1 MEMSQD
7 NSNLYKIRHSLA
19 HILAQAVQL
28 EYPGVKL
35 GFGPPIDNGFYY
47 DFDLGDQ
54 HIADQDLKKIEKR
67 MKKIISQN
75 QSFER
80 VDTDYKGALAIC
92 EELNEPYKKEN
103 IDNLKDRGVT
113 NFSFYKNGPF
123 TDICE
128 GPHITSSKD
137 LPKGAY
143 KLDRVAGAYWLGS
156 EKNKML
162 TRIYALAFE
171 TKEGLDDYLNRRK
184 LAQENDHKKLGK
196 ELELFHFDDRIGKG
210 LPLWLPN
217 GTVIRKEVE
226 RYAEDMEFTYGYK
239 RVHTPCITKEELFLT
254 SQHLPAYE
262 DSMFPPMTHTN
273 EETGH
278 VEKYYLRP
286 MNCPHHHAIYGSR
299 KRSYRE
305 LPLRLA
311 EYGETFRF
319 EQSGELSGLIRVR
332 SMAINDGHIYC
343 RENQVKDEIRTIL
356 KMYQEFYATFK
367 LSDYKYRL
375 SIRGGDQIQAKYK
388 GDPQKW
394 DQAELILKEMLE
406 EMGLDYYVGEG
417 EAAFYG
423 PKIDIQFRNTLG
435 REETVST
442 IQIDF
447 LASKNFNMLY
457 TNEQGEDEFPVVLHR
472 APLSTHERFI
482 SYLIEYYGG
491 AFPVWMAP
499 TQVRMVPVNEKCSD
513 YCHEFA
519 EKLMRQRFRVEVD
532 ASSESFSKKVRNG
545 AMKKIPILLIVGH
558 DELENSTVTV
568 RRYGSRDQLTMSQ
581 SEFTDLLALEVQN
594 RTNHLEPIG
603 AIL

>member
-1 MEMSQD
+1 MEMSNDHSQ
-7 NSNLYKIRHSLA
+7 LYKIRHSLA
-19 HILAQAVQL
+19 HVLAQAVQL
-28 EYPGVKL
+28 EYPEVKL

-47 DFDLGDQ
+47 DFDFGTEHVTD
-54 HIADQDLKKIEKR
+54 ADLKKIEKR

-75 QSFER
+75 QAFER
-80 VDTDYKGALAIC
+80 VDTDFEGALKIC
-92 EELNEPYKKEN
+92 EEIAEPYKKEN
-103 IDNLKDRGVT
+103 VENLKDRGT
-113 NFSFYKNGPF
+113 TDFSFYKNGPF

-128 GPHITSSKD
+128 GPHVDSTKE
-137 LPKGAY
+137 LPTGAF
-143 KLDRVAGAYWLGS
+143 KLDRVAGAYWLGD

-171 TKEGLDDYLNRRK
+171 NREQLDDYLKRRK
-184 LAQENDHKKLGK
+184 LALENDHKKLGK
-196 ELELFHFDDRIGKG
+196 DLELFHFDDKIGKG

-226 RYAEDMEFTYGYK
+226 RYAEEMEFRFGYK
-239 RVHTPCITKEELFLT
+239 RVHTPCISKQDLYLT

-262 DSMFPPMTHTN
+262 ESMFPPMVYKN

-278 VEKYYLRP
+278 EEKYYLRP
-286 MNCPHHHAIYGSR
+286 MNCPHHHMIYGSR

-343 RENQVKDEIRTIL
+343 RENQVKDEIRAIL
-356 KMYQEFYATFK
+356 KMYQEFYATFMLK
-367 LSDYKYRL
+367 DYKYRL
-375 SIRGGDQIQAKYK
+375 SVRGVGDTSKFK
-388 GDPQKW
+388 GDEKMW
-394 DQAELILKEMLE
+394 ENAEKILKEMLE
-406 EMGLDYYVGEG
+406 EAGLDYYVGEG

-447 LASKNFNMLY
+447 LAAQNFEMKY
-457 TNEQGEDEFPVVLHR
+457 VNEHGEDEYPVVLHR

-491 AFPVWMAP
+491 AFPVWCAP
-499 TQVRMVPVNEKCSD
+499 VQVRFIPVNEKCVD
-513 YCHEFA
+513 YCHEYA
-519 EKLMRQRFRVEVD
+519 AYLTSKGMRVEVD

-545 AMKKIPILLIVGH
+545 AMKKIPLLAIVGH
-558 DELENSTVTV
+558 DELESESVSM
-568 RRYGSRDQLTMSQ
+568 RRFGSRDQTVMKKAD
-581 SEFTDLLALEVQN
+581 FTELLEKEITERSN
-594 RTNHLEPIG
+594 YREPVG